1 MQSLSRP
8 TARPPRL
15 ASWTAPRPTPPTRLP
30 VAAAQRK
37 RDSSPASS
45 GSWDDVQPPYKT
57 LSGTTSST
65 AIVRAPTAG
74 PSAPTDRRGELL
86 DDGAASDSPANSSP
100 SPFTALLRWW
110 AELPAQYKITVATSL
125 SFVICNMDKVNISV
139 AILAMSRDFGWSP
152 TISGLVQ
159 SSFFYG
165 YLLSQIPGGYASSLL
180 GGRKVL
186 PAGVAVWSA
195 ATAAV
200 PVLAGTLPGLFLS
213 RALVGLGEGVA
224 PSAATDIVAR
234 SIPTEQRS
242 RAISFVF
249 GGLHVGSLLGLL
261 IAPACIE
268 RFGWPSVFYL
278 FGGVGLLWTVWWE
291 RLMVEVSAQDPELGA
306 ALLGSGGTS
315 NTAKQEGQAEADAG
329 TAGHGGHGGVIDAKQ
344 PVSLLPPIAAIA
356 ASALAGPSAD
366 ALIARG
372 VPVVTVRKAAQSI
385 AFLGPAA
392 CLLAASQLEGS
403 LASVALVTMS
413 LGLASFS
420 LAGLYCNHADL
431 SPRYASV
438 LLGMTNT
445 SGALPG
451 IVGVAFTGLLFDFT
465 GSWGWSLF
473 APSIF
478 FFLTGTAAYL
488 KWGSASP
495 QDYGEVSN
503 SEPFAVERWL
513 GLAKSTDD
521 DKADKLEAM
530 AAQQQSAAQQ
540 APQQQQLYPPPP
552 PFYRLYIADADGSA
566 ERPLPPLPPPP
577 LTGNYQQFGIADS
590 TEVVLPPLTG
600 RQLFQA
606 KPDGS
611 IDYKQQLLAL
621 HRELAANLLELLSVL
636 VDKPSMWARQV
647 ENTSAVLRNMQ
658 HLCNLIRP
666 VQARQTLVHTLA
678 AELQERRQ
686 AVQELRDKVA
696 QADTALAGSAEELAT
711 AAAALRQAAD
721 EAAGVDLAAN
731 GAG

>member
-37 RDSSPASS
+37 RDASPASS

-86 DDGAASDSPANSSP
+86 DDGAAGDSPGNSSP

-291 RLMVEVSAQDPELGA
+291 RLMVEVTAQDPELGA

-315 NTAKQEGQAEADAG
+315 NTAKQEGQAEADSG

-344 PVSLLPPIAAIA
+344 PVPWRAFLRNPPLRALGYTHFCNNWFHYTMLAWMPTYFTDALSLDLSHAAQVSLLPPIAAIA

-521 DKADKLEAM
+521 DKADKLE
-530 AAQQQSAAQQ
+530 
-540 APQQQQLYPPPP
+540 
-552 PFYRLYIADADGSA
+552 
-566 ERPLPPLPPPP
+566 
-577 LTGNYQQFGIADS
+577 
-590 TEVVLPPLTG
+590 
-600 RQLFQA
+600 
-606 KPDGS
+606 
-611 IDYKQQLLAL
+611 
-621 HRELAANLLELLSVL
+621 
-636 VDKPSMWARQV
+636 
-647 ENTSAVLRNMQ
+647 
-658 HLCNLIRP
+658 
-666 VQARQTLVHTLA
+666 
-678 AELQERRQ
+678 
-686 AVQELRDKVA
+686 
-696 QADTALAGSAEELAT
+696 
-711 AAAALRQAAD
+711 
-721 EAAGVDLAAN
+721 
-731 GAG
+731 